1 MRRISS
7 IISGHDAAAKTELP
21 FVGYDKYPV
30 FSPDGTKIA
39 FRSQRRAGNE
49 ADKERLMVWNS
60 ETGLVKE
67 LTKNFDYNATNV
79 IWDGSEALWFLAP
92 MEATHQLCRVDMNG
106 NVSVLTRGDHD
117 INAVSIAN
125 GKAVADIC
133 TISSP
138 SELYEIDLK
147 DGAITQLTFINQ
159 PILDKIRLGKV
170 EKRWVETTDGKQML
184 TWVIL
189 PPDFDPAK
197 KYPTLLYCEGGP
209 QSVVSQF
216 WSYRWNF
223 QLMAAN
229 GYIVVAPNRRGV
241 PSFGQEWLDQI
252 SGDYSGQNIRDYL
265 SAIDDVAKEP
275 WVDKDRLGCVGA
287 SYGGYSVYFLA
298 GHHDGRFK
306 AFISHC
312 GIFDF
317 EAMYGSTEELFFL
330 NNDYG
335 GPYWD
340 KQNATAMRT
349 YANSPH
355 KFVDKWDTP
364 IMIITGELDFRIP
377 YTQSLEAFTAA
388 RLHGIDARLVEFEDE
403 DHQVMKPQ
411 NSVVWNREFFGWLD
425 KYLKK

>member
-1 MRRISS
+1 MAIAATGLSACDDKRPQPLTIDNALTADE
-7 IISGHDAAAKTELP
+7 IAAGILTPEDIFVYDTETGATTNICKGLTPISGHDAAAKTELP

-229 GYIVVAPNRRGV
+229 GYIPPASAESRPVWWSSKTKP
-241 PSFGQEWLDQI
+241 
-252 SGDYSGQNIRDYL
+252 IRC
-265 SAIDDVAKEP
+265 SNP
-275 WVDKDRLGCVGA
+275 RTR
-287 SYGGYSVYFLA
+287 SYGTASSSA
-298 GHHDGRFK
+298 G
-306 AFISHC
+306 
-312 GIFDF
+312 
-317 EAMYGSTEELFFL
+317 
-330 NNDYG
+330 
-335 GPYWD
+335 
-340 KQNATAMRT
+340 
-349 YANSPH
+349 
-355 KFVDKWDTP
+355 
-364 IMIITGELDFRIP
+364 
-377 YTQSLEAFTAA
+377 
-388 RLHGIDARLVEFEDE
+388 
-403 DHQVMKPQ
+403 
-411 NSVVWNREFFGWLD
+411 
-425 KYLKK
+425 

>member
-1 MRRISS
+1 
-7 IISGHDAAAKTELP
+7 
-21 FVGYDKYPV
+21 
-30 FSPDGTKIA
+30 
-39 FRSQRRAGNE
+39 
-49 ADKERLMVWNS
+49 MVWNS

-241 PSFGQEWLDQI
+241 PSFGQ
-252 SGDYSGQNIRDYL
+252 G
-265 SAIDDVAKEP
+265 
-275 WVDKDRLGCVGA
+275 
-287 SYGGYSVYFLA
+287 
-298 GHHDGRFK
+298 
-306 AFISHC
+306 
-312 GIFDF
+312 
-317 EAMYGSTEELFFL
+317 GSTRSR
-330 NNDYG
+330 
-335 GPYWD
+335 
-340 KQNATAMRT
+340 ATTRARISATTSRLSTTSPRSPGWTRT
-349 YANSPH
+349 AWAASALRTAVIRSISWPDTTTDASRLSSP
-355 KFVDKWDTP
+355 
-364 IMIITGELDFRIP
+364 
-377 YTQSLEAFTAA
+377 TA
-388 RLHGIDARLVEFEDE
+388 VSSTS
-403 DHQVMKPQ
+403 KPCTDRPR
-411 NSVVWNREFFGWLD
+411 SFSS
-425 KYLKK
+425 